1 MSLNERLAEIKK
13 SFQEDQSIDQDVKQA
28 TADFAAHLKALGL
41 EKAATQKGDVM
52 PTFNLPAAGGGS
64 VSLSEVLDSG
74 PAVVVFFRGK
84 W

>member
-52 PTFNLPAAGGGS
+52 PAFNLPAAGGGS